1 MDEVIKEAISKIAAE
16 GADLT
21 AIEESMKGYVKDPLA
36 SIDDKDKATEF
47 IRSNPYLNSAYD
59 SGISKGVE
67 ANRVKLE
74 ADNATAL
81 ELKISE
87 ARQKIIAELNPEET
101 KADKLEREFNDYKAG
116 IEAEKKRGALEKEL
130 ISTFDKIKASDLGFR
145 AEDVAVF
152 ADMGEKGVEQFVKLN
167 DRLSEIVKSRVDE
180 AVKGKYVVD
189 TPETGEDA
197 KEYDFNKP
205 LRDQTW
211 LNT

>member
-1 MDEVIKEAISKIAAE
+1 MDEVIKEAISKIAVE

-36 SIDDKDKATEF
+36 TIDDKDKATEF

-101 KADKLEREFNDYKAG
+101 PTDKRIRELEERLKEGEQKDKRRSL
-116 IEAEKKRGALEKEL
+116 EAEL
-130 ISTFDKIKASDLGFR
+130 ISTFDKIKASDLGFK
-145 AEDVAVF
+145 AEDVTLF
-152 ADMGEKGVEQFVKLN
+152 ADMGEKGIEQFVKLN
-167 DRLSEIVKSRVDE
+167 DRLSEIVKARVDE

-189 TPETGEDA
+189 TPETGEEA
-197 KEYDFNKP
+197 KEYNFNKP
-205 LRDQTW
+205 LEGQAW